1 MNWLFLQNFAQ
12 GDAGDL
18 GVIIAA
24 FLGFFIFLMVL
35 AVLAY
40 FYVAFALMS
49 ISKRTNTP
57 HGWLAFIPILN
68 LYLISRIAKMHWWP
82 MLLIVAYILFTILAS
97 FGNTMGLIGSILGI
111 ISLLVFVVYSIIW
124 QWKMFEAVGRPGWWI
139 LTILI
144 PFIGNIVYFILLG
157 VAAWGKP
164 ENHVEQIKSSKQVTG
179 SNQIPTGRKTSN
191 QVPKE
196 RKTSK

>member
-1 MNWLFLQNFAQ
+1 MGWLFLQNAGQ
-12 GDAGDL
+12 VGGDV
-18 GVIIAA
+18 GVLATIFAA
-24 FLGFFIFLMVL
+24 FLGLFIFLMVL

-40 FYVAFALMS
+40 FYVAFALLN
-49 ISKRTNTP
+49 IAKRTNTP
-57 HGWLAFIPILN
+57 HGWFAFIPLLN

-82 MLLIVAYILFTILAS
+82 FLLIVAYIIFIMLAS
-97 FGNTMGLIGSILGI
+97 LGDIMEVIGSILGV

-144 PFIGNIVYFILLG
+144 PFVGNLVYFILLG

-164 ENHVEQIKSSKQVTG
+164 ENHVEQIKGLK
-179 SNQIPTGRKTSN
+179 
-191 QVPKE
+191 QVPKGNG
-196 RKTSK
+196 KN